1 VKRASLALPARGSTR
16 VIDEIIVPTS
26 QIVRIRADV
35 NLRNDADFALQD
47 NTRTVRCWVERGLD
61 SAKMGEALVTLDSK
75 HYGSV
80 HVPTWFAIS
89 PGDRVRFLCEALDG
103 GSDASHV
110 TVLSSRVNVFL
121 SASSN

>member
-1 VKRASLALPARGSTR
+1 VKRAPLPLPARGSAR
-16 VIDEIIVPTS
+16 LIDEIVVPTS

-47 NTRTVRCWVERGLD
+47 NTRTVRCWVER
-61 SAKMGEALVTLDSK
+61 SSERMGEALVTLNSK

-80 HVPTWFAIS
+80 HVPTWFATN
-89 PGDRVRFLCEALDG
+89 PGARVRFLCEALDG

-110 TVLSSRVNVFL
+110 TVLSSRVHVFL
-121 SASSN
+121 SASIN